1 MDKYV
6 KRVFSKAKKDGKP
19 QSQRQGAG
27 GVASNGRRV
36 ALSRIIFDKY
46 DKDGDGKMSLDEFK
60 DLIADRGYAF
70 TTQEAVAA
78 FAKIDQDASGDI
90 D

>member
-1 MDKYV
+1 M
-6 KRVFSKAKKDGKP
+6 KRVFSNAKKEKKGA
-19 QSQRQGAG
+19 RQTG
-27 GVASNGRRV
+27 GVAVASNGRQV

-60 DLIADRGYAF
+60 ALVEDRGYAF
-70 TTQEAVAA
+70 STQEAVAA
-78 FAKIDQDASGDI
+78 FAKIDEDASGDI